1 MIISNEIIA
10 TPGCGLTESELAIL
24 LLHGEGE
31 TSCCIQQASGLDQAS
46 LHMAEKG
53 IRAKLGAK
61 TQTHMIS
68 RAFQLGVLASRT
80 LCLLL
85 AIAAADYDLGL
96 KNRSPIK
103 SGRPGAVI
111 VRIKAA
117 GRNIWA

>member
-1 MIISNEIIA
+1 MIIGNEIIA

-31 TSCCIQQASGLDQAS
+31 TSCYIQQASGLDQAS

-53 IRAKLGAK
+53 IRAKLDAK

-85 AIAAADYDLGL
+85 AIAAADYDSGI

-103 SGRPGAVI
+103 SGRPGTVI
-111 VRIKAA
+111 VRIKTA
-117 GRNIWA
+117 GRNIRA

>member
-1 MIISNEIIA
+1 MIIGNEIIA

-31 TSCCIQQASGLDQAS
+31 TSCYIQQASGLDQAS

-85 AIAAADYDLGL
+85 AIAADYDHGL

-103 SGRPGAVI
+103 SGRPGTVI
-111 VRIKAA
+111 VRIKTA
-117 GRNIWA
+117 GRNILA

>member
-10 TPGCGLTESELAIL
+10 TPGCGLTEPEPAIL

-61 TQTHMIS
+61 TQTHMVS
-68 RAFQLGVLASRT
+68 RACQLGVLASRT
-80 LCLLL
+80 LGPVL
-85 AIAAADYDLGL
+85 ALPPA
-96 KNRSPIK
+96 SQV
-103 SGRPGAVI
+103 GATP
-111 VRIKAA
+111 
-117 GRNIWA
+117 